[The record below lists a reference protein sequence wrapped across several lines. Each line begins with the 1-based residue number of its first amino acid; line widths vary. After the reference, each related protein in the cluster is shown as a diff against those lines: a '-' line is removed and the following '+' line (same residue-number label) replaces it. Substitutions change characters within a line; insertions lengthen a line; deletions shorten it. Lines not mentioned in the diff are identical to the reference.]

1 MTDTKLRADLDIIAN
16 WIQPKQQVLD
26 LGCGSGLLL
35 DHLIKT
41 KGITGYGLEIEE
53 DAITECIRKGINV
66 IQQDLDKG
74 LVNFEDHS
82 VDTIVMTQ
90 AVQAVKR
97 PDLLLDEMLRV
108 ADEAIITFPNFGHWS
123 CRFYLLFKG
132 RMPMSEALPF
142 SWYDTPNIHLCTFKD
157 FEALCYDK
165 GIKVVNRTVV
175 DNELKDS
182 WAVRLWPNMLGQVAI
197 YHITKR

>member
-1 MTDTKLRADLDIIAN
+1 MRADLDIIAN

-74 LVNFEDHS
+74 LDNFEDHS

>member
-74 LVNFEDHS
+74 LDNFEDHS

>member
-1 MTDTKLRADLDIIAN
+1 MSDSQLRADLDIIAN
-16 WIQPKQQVLD
+16 WIKPKQQVLD

-35 DHLIKT
+35 DHLIKS
-41 KGITGYGLEIEE
+41 KDITGYGLEIEE
-53 DAITECIRKGINV
+53 DAITECILKGINV
-66 IQQDLDKG
+66 IEQDLDKG
-74 LVNFEDHS
+74 LDNFEDHS
-82 VDTIVMTQ
+82 VDTVVMTQ
-90 AVQAVKR
+90 ALQAVKR

-108 ADEAIITFPNFGHWS
+108 ANEAIITFPNFGHWS

-165 GIKVVNRTVV
+165 GIKVINRTVV